1 MDGHQT
7 LALFSPHHASGEDN
21 MADQETPSV
30 REAVGVFQSERA
42 LQTAVDALLSH
53 GFDRAELSLLAPV
66 SSVEKEL
73 GHSFTSVKVLEDD
86 AAVPTTA
93 YVSTDVIGDAEGGV
107 FGGFIY
113 VGALATLTAVV
124 ASGGAIGAA
133 IIAAAAGG
141 IGGGAIGG
149 ILAKIIGQHHAD
161 YVEDQ
166 LERGGLL
173 LWVRTWNAADE
184 KHAVKILTDHSGS
197 DVHVHELPAIHDFLE
212 DRYGGKNFAGE
223 LQAYRG
229 VPYSYLPDGEY
240 YISGEVLPTERD
252 VKARIDRDIYLETLQ
267 SEAKDQGWD
276 IETLL
281 GNPAG
286 VFQAPAKLLATDL
299 PDTIKADILKRWA
312 YGEKQLEIAS
322 DDGMKSARNGD
333 RLQEINLA
341 LERL

>member
-1 MDGHQT
+1 MNEQ
-7 LALFSPHHASGEDN
+7 L
-21 MADQETPSV
+21 TPTV
-30 REAVGVFQSERA
+30 REAVGVFQSESA
-42 LQTAVDALLSH
+42 LQAAVDDLLCH
-53 GFDRAELSLLAPV
+53 GFDQSELSLLAPV
-66 SSVEKEL
+66 SSVQKEL
-73 GHSFTSVKVLEDD
+73 GHSFTSVKELEDD
-86 AAVPTTA
+86 QAVPTTA
-93 YVSTDVIGDAEGGV
+93 YISTDAIGDAEGGV
-107 FGGFIY
+107 FGGLIY

-149 ILAKIIGQHHAD
+149 ILAKLIGKHHAD

-184 KHAVKILTDHSGS
+184 KHAVEILASHSGS
-197 DVHVHELPAIHDFLE
+197 DVHVHELPAAHDVLE
-212 DRYGGKNFAGE
+212 DRYGGDTFAGE

-252 VKARIDRDIYLETLQ
+252 VKARIDRDIYLETLR
-267 SEAKDQGWD
+267 SEAKEQGWD
-276 IETLL
+276 IEALL

-299 PDTIKADILKRWA
+299 PDAIKADILKRWA
-312 YGEKQLEIAS
+312 YGEKQLEVAS
-322 DDGMKSARNGD
+322 DDGMKPANNGD

>member
-1 MDGHQT
+1 MT
-7 LALFSPHHASGEDN
+7 E
-21 MADQETPSV
+21 QENPIV
-30 REAVGVFQSERA
+30 REAVGVFQSEQA
-42 LQTAVDALLSH
+42 LQAAVDDLLSH
-53 GFDRAELSLLAPV
+53 GFDRSELSLLAPL
-66 SSVEKEL
+66 SSVKKEL
-73 GHSFTSVKVLEDD
+73 GHSFTSVNELEDD

-141 IGGGAIGG
+141 IGGGAIGAV
-149 ILAKIIGQHHAD
+149 LAKLIGEHHAN

-184 KHAVKILTDHSGS
+184 KHAVEILAVHSGT
-197 DVHVHELPAIHDFLE
+197 DVHVHDLPATHDVLE
-212 DRYGGKNFAGE
+212 DRYGGDTFAGE

-229 VPYSYLPDGEY
+229 VPYTYLPDGEY

-252 VKARIDRDIYLETLQ
+252 VKARIDRDIYLEILQ
-267 SEAKDQGWD
+267 SEAKAQGWD
-276 IETLL
+276 IDIVLAD
-281 GNPAG
+281 PAG
-286 VFQAPAKLLATDL
+286 VFHTPAKLLAGDL
-299 PDTIKADILKRWA
+299 PDAIKADILRRWA

-322 DDGMKSARNGD
+322 DDGMKPAKNGD

>member
-1 MDGHQT
+1 MT
-7 LALFSPHHASGEDN
+7 E
-21 MADQETPSV
+21 QETPIV

-42 LQTAVDALLSH
+42 LQTAVDDLLAH
-53 GFDRAELSLLAPV
+53 GFDRSELSLLAPL
-66 SSVEKEL
+66 SSVKKEL
-73 GHSFTSVKVLEDD
+73 GDSFTSVKELEDD

-93 YVSTDVIGDAEGGV
+93 YISTDVIGDAEGGV

-141 IGGGAIGG
+141 IGGGAIGAV
-149 ILAKIIGQHHAD
+149 LAKLIGQHHAD
-161 YVEDQ
+161 YVADQ

-173 LWVRTWNAADE
+173 LWVRTWNAVDE
-184 KHAVKILTDHSGS
+184 KHAVEILAAHSGA
-197 DVHVHELPAIHDFLE
+197 DVHVHDLPATHDALDE
-212 DRYGGKNFAGE
+212 RYGGDTFAGE

-229 VPYSYLPDGEY
+229 VPYTYLPDGEY

-267 SEAKDQGWD
+267 SEAKAQGWD
-276 IETLL
+276 IEIVLAD
-281 GNPAG
+281 PAG
-286 VFQAPAKLLATDL
+286 VFHTPAKLLAGDL
-299 PDTIKADILKRWA
+299 PDAIKADILRRWA

-322 DDGMKSARNGD
+322 DDGMKPAKNGD

>member
-1 MDGHQT
+1 MT
-7 LALFSPHHASGEDN
+7 E
-21 MADQETPSV
+21 QETPIV

-42 LQTAVDALLSH
+42 LQAAVDDLLSH
-53 GFDRAELSLLAPV
+53 GFDRSELSLLAPL

-73 GHSFTSVKVLEDD
+73 GHGFTSVRELEDD
-86 AAVPTTA
+86 PVVPTTA
-93 YVSTDVIGDAEGGV
+93 YISTDVIGDAEGGV

-141 IGGGAIGG
+141 IGGGAIGAV
-149 ILAKIIGQHHAD
+149 LAKLIGQHHAD

-184 KHAVKILTDHSGS
+184 KHAVEILANHSGA
-197 DVHVHELPAIHDFLE
+197 DVHVHDLPATHDVLDE
-212 DRYGGKNFAGE
+212 RYGGDTFAGE

-229 VPYSYLPDGEY
+229 VPYTYLPDGEY

-267 SEAKDQGWD
+267 SEAKAQGWD
-276 IETLL
+276 IEIVLAD
-281 GNPAG
+281 PAG
-286 VFQAPAKLLATDL
+286 VFHTPAKLLAGDL
-299 PDTIKADILKRWA
+299 PDAIKADILRRWA

-322 DDGMKSARNGD
+322 DDGMQPARNGD

>member
-1 MDGHQT
+1 
-7 LALFSPHHASGEDN
+7 
-21 MADQETPSV
+21 MAEQETPTV

-42 LQTAVDALLSH
+42 LQTAVDDLLSH

-73 GHSFTSVKVLEDD
+73 GHSFASVKELEDD

-141 IGGGAIGG
+141 IGGGAIGA
-149 ILAKIIGQHHAD
+149 ILARIIGQHHAD
-161 YVEDQ
+161 YVADQ

-173 LWVRTWNAADE
+173 LWIRTWNAADE
-184 KHAVKILTDHSGS
+184 KHAVEILVDHSGS
-197 DVHVHELPAIHDFLE
+197 DVHVHELPATHDILE
-212 DRYGGKNFAGE
+212 NRYGGENFAGE

-229 VPYSYLPDGEY
+229 VPYSYLPNGEY

-267 SEAKDQGWD
+267 SEAKAQGWE
-276 IETLL
+276 IEALL

-286 VFQAPAKLLATDL
+286 IFQTPAKLLATDL

-312 YGEKQLEIAS
+312 YGEKQRQIAS
-322 DDGMKSARNGD
+322 DDGMRPVGNGD
-333 RLQEINLA
+333 HLREVVLAQEQLQA
-341 LERL
+341 G

>member
-1 MDGHQT
+1 MT
-7 LALFSPHHASGEDN
+7 E
-21 MADQETPSV
+21 QEATTV
-30 REAVGVFQSERA
+30 REAVGVFQSERT
-42 LQTAVDALLSH
+42 LQAAVDDLLSH

-73 GHSFTSVKVLEDD
+73 GHSFASVIELEDD
-86 AAVPTTA
+86 SAVPTTA
-93 YVSTDVIGDAEGGV
+93 YVSTEVIGDAEGGV
-107 FGGFIY
+107 FGGLIY

-141 IGGGAIGG
+141 MGGGAIGAV
-149 ILAKIIGQHHAD
+149 LAKIIGQHHAEN
-161 YVEDQ
+161 VADQ

-184 KHAVKILTDHSGS
+184 TRAVKILSDHSGS
-197 DVHVHELPAIHDFLE
+197 DVHVHDLLAVHDVLE
-212 DRYGGKNFAGE
+212 NRYGGENFAGE
-223 LQAYRG
+223 LLTYRD
-229 VPYSYLPDGEY
+229 VPFSHLADNEY

-267 SEAKDQGWD
+267 SEAKAQGWD
-276 IETLL
+276 IEILL

-286 VFQAPAKLLATDL
+286 VFQTPEKLLVADL
-299 PDTIKADILKRWA
+299 PDAIKADILKRWA

-322 DDGMKSARNGD
+322 DDGMASQKNGD
-333 RLQEINLA
+333 RLQEINLV
-341 LERL
+341 LEQLQAG

>member
-1 MDGHQT
+1 MT
-7 LALFSPHHASGEDN
+7 EEA
-21 MADQETPSV
+21 TPTV

-42 LQTAVDALLSH
+42 LQAAVDDLLSH
-53 GFDRAELSLLAPV
+53 GFDRSELSLLAPL

-73 GHSFTSVKVLEDD
+73 GHGFTSVRELEDD

-113 VGALATLTAVV
+113 VGALATLTTVV

-141 IGGGAIGG
+141 IGGGAIGAV
-149 ILAKIIGQHHAD
+149 LAKLIGEHHAD
-161 YVEDQ
+161 YVADQ
-166 LERGGLL
+166 IERGGLL

-184 KHAVKILTDHSGS
+184 KRAVQILTDHSGA
-197 DVHVHELPAIHDFLE
+197 DVHVHELPATHEVLE
-212 DRYGGKNFAGE
+212 DRYGGDTFAGE

-267 SEAKDQGWD
+267 SEAKAQGWD
-276 IETLL
+276 IEIVLAD
-281 GNPAG
+281 PAG
-286 VFQAPAKLLATDL
+286 VFHTPTKLLAGDL
-299 PDTIKADILKRWA
+299 PDAIKADILKRWA

-322 DDGMKSARNGD
+322 DDGMQSARNGD

>member
-1 MDGHQT
+1 
-7 LALFSPHHASGEDN
+7 
-21 MADQETPSV
+21 MAKQETPTV

-42 LQTAVDALLSH
+42 LQAAVDDLLSH
-53 GFDRAELSLLAPV
+53 GFDRSELSLLAPL
-66 SSVEKEL
+66 SSVQKEL
-73 GHSFTSVKVLEDD
+73 GHGYTSVKELEDD

-93 YVSTDVIGDAEGGV
+93 YISTDAIGDAEGGV

-133 IIAAAAGG
+133 IIAAAVGG
-141 IGGGAIGG
+141 IGGGAIGAV
-149 ILAKIIGQHHAD
+149 LAKLIGEHHAD
-161 YVEDQ
+161 YIEDQ

-184 KHAVKILTDHSGS
+184 KHAVEILANHSGL
-197 DVHVHELPAIHDFLE
+197 DVHVHDLPKHHAVLE
-212 DRYGGKNFAGE
+212 DRYNGDAVAGE

-240 YISGEVLPTERD
+240 YIAGEVLPTEQD
-252 VKARIDRDIYLETLQ
+252 VKAKIDRNLDLETLR
-267 SEAKDQGWD
+267 SRAKTQGWD
-276 IETLL
+276 IEALL
-281 GNPAG
+281 GNPASI
-286 VFQAPAKLLATDL
+286 FQTPADLLATEL
-299 PDTIKADILKRWA
+299 PDCNKRDILKRWA

-322 DDGMKSARNGD
+322 DDGMKPASGD

-341 LERL
+341 LEQL